1 MIRHLHY
8 LLMNLLLAANIGA
21 LLIGGAALWFGFL
34 AAFILSSFVDEAA
47 GEDRSGPDSGSQ
59 RLLDAML
66 NLTLPLLALN
76 VLVLLLVASPAIP
89 DAGARVLAMIGVDL
103 VAARAATGFWSVLG
117 GLLGL
122 GLFIG
127 AAGTNV
133 AHELVHRTN
142 SLVAQITGRWLLAF
156 SFDTTFSIEH
166 VHGHHRNVCTPT
178 DPATARRG
186 EHPLTFALRSTVGGN
201 LSAVRIE
208 AERLKRK
215 GLRPWSPHNRVI
227 TGQLMSLTLLIVAW
241 LIGGWGGIALFFLA
255 GVQGKLYLEL
265 VNFIEH
271 YGLVRVAG
279 GRIEPRHAWNTY
291 HRISSGLLYNLPR
304 HSHHHMFAAKPFW
317 TLEVEPEGPT
327 YPHGYMTMILISLV
341 PPLWRKT
348 VNPLL
353 ADWDN
358 HSASDAE
365 RAILARDRALI
376 GTASPAA

>member
-1 MIRHLHY
+1 MIRRLHY

-21 LLIGGAALWFGFL
+21 LSIGGPALWIGFL
-34 AAFILSSFVDEAA
+34 AAFALSSFVDEAA

-66 NLTLPLLALN
+66 YLTLPLLALN
-76 VLVLLLVASPAIP
+76 LMALLLVASPSVP
-89 DAGARVLAMIGVDL
+89 DIAATALAAIGVDL
-103 VAARAATGFWSVLG
+103 AAARAATGFWSVLG

-142 SLVAQITGRWLLAF
+142 SLVAQIAGRWLLAF

-166 VHGHHRNVCTPT
+166 VHGHHRHVCTPV

-186 EHPLTFALRSTVGGN
+186 EHPLAFAVRSTIGGN
-201 LSAVRIE
+201 LSALRIE
-208 AERLKRK
+208 TERLRRK
-215 GLRPWSPHNRVI
+215 GLGVWSPANRVI
-227 TGQLMSLTLLIVAW
+227 TGQLMSLTLLVAAW
-241 LIGGWGGIALFFLA
+241 WIGGWGGVALFVAA

-271 YGLVRVAG
+271 YGLVRIAG

-341 PPLWRKT
+341 PPLWRRT
-348 VNPLL
+348 VDPLL
-353 ADWDN
+353 AEWDT
-358 HSASDAE
+358 SYASEAE
-365 RAILARDRALI
+365 RGVLARDGSLI
-376 GTASPAA
+376 GTASPAE